1 MRTLEP
7 RGAATLCFVLSSIL
21 LHSCAAGQG
30 RMVDASP
37 SSDWAPIL
45 TSQQIARVQESFPQF
60 QPETFKPFTDV
71 TNPDSFTPED
81 FSPAL
86 FFGKPIPSA
95 VVQTPKGISVQTNG
109 FDNNHGIK
117 LLPATGTYFDRNG
130 TPYTFELGIISRSPQ
145 NILERYMGR
154 PQTPNAPTV
163 EIDLR
168 MGSVDLAY
176 LEQLM
181 YELRDQ
187 LSSALPDI
195 AQVDPANCS
204 NVIEPSILYATNT
217 DYGESYARGLTESLG
232 ENRYRL
238 HVLAF
243 YMSVSSSPADWADY
257 LVDEGLNCYV
267 LSVGRPDLAH

>member
-1 MRTLEP
+1 MRIFET
-7 RGAATLCFVLSSIL
+7 RGAATLCFLLSSVL

-30 RMVDASP
+30 RIVDASP

-45 TSQQIARVQESFPQF
+45 TSQQIAQVQESFSQF
-60 QPETFKPFTDV
+60 QPELFKPFTDV

-86 FFGKPIPSA
+86 FFGKPIPST

-109 FDNNHGIK
+109 FHNNHGIK

-154 PQTPNAPTV
+154 PLTPNAPTV

-195 AQVDPANCS
+195 AKVDPANCS
-204 NVIEPSILYATNT
+204 IVIEPSIFYATNT
-217 DYGESYARGLTESLG
+217 NYGDSYAGGLTESLG
-232 ENRYRL
+232 GNRYRL

-243 YMSVSSSPADWADY
+243 YMSASSAPANWADY

-267 LSVGRPDLAH
+267 LSVGRRDLAH